1 MPIGF
6 VKVLKT
12 NAYFKRYQVKYRRR
26 REGKTDYQ
34 QRRLLITQDKNKY
47 LTPKFRLVARISNK
61 DVTCQV
67 VSAELQGDRTHASA
81 YAHDLKNYGI
91 PVGHTNY
98 AACYATGLLCARR
111 LLTLKGLADTYAG
124 VKEVT
129 GEYYEPEEEGERR
142 PFKCLLDIGLARPT
156 VGNRVFACLKG
167 AVDGGLLIPHGE
179 GRFAGYKGSSLDAAA
194 LRSRVLGNHVT
205 EWMEEMEEEDPD
217 KFKGHFK
224 NFLSAG
230 FTADKL
236 EGKYLAAHA
245 AIRKDPK
252 ARDPAAGSKAR
263 KEKQQAGKK
272 AQKDYRK
279 RDNMSYSL
287 AERQNRSRQKINVMR
302 SLQGLPKRGKRGA
315 TAAADDDESE

>member
-1 MPIGF
+1 MPAGY
-6 VKVLKT
+6 VKVQKT

-47 LTPKFRLVARISNK
+47 LTPKFRLVARITNK
-61 DVTCQV
+61 DVICQV

-81 YAHDLKNYGI
+81 YAHELKKYGI
-91 PVGHTNY
+91 PAGFTNY

-111 LLTLKGLADTYAG
+111 ILTLKGLAKDYAG

-129 GEYYEPEEEGERR
+129 GEYYEVEEEGERR
-142 PFKCLLDIGLARPT
+142 PFKALLDIGLARPT
-156 VGNRVFACLKG
+156 VGNRVFSVLKG

-179 GRFAGYKGSSLDAAA
+179 GRFAGYKGSSLDAKA
-194 LRSRVLGNHVT
+194 LRDRILGAHVK

-217 KFKGHFK
+217 KFKAHFK
-224 NFLSAG
+224 KFLDNE

-236 EGKYLAAHA
+236 EKAYLKAHSD
-245 AIRKDPK
+245 IRKDPG
-252 ARDPAAGSKAR
+252 ARDPAAVAKAR
-263 KEKQQAGKK
+263 KEKKAAGKK
-272 AQKDYRK
+272 DQKDFRK
-279 RDNMSYSL
+279 RANIAYTL

-302 SLQGLPKRGKRGA
+302 STLGLGKRGKRGA
-315 TAAADDDESE
+315 TTTTEEDEE